1 MLWELFQ
8 TSRIEQSNWRAEDA
22 KSSAREA
29 QVDVRELRRKIEVL
43 EKQCERLTLAAMAM
57 AEIMRDKLNC
67 SEQEIE
73 AKLVEIDLR
82 DGRLDGQYRAAP
94 GQCPGCNRPNGGS
107 RRQCLYCGAS
117 LTSGSFLFQSG
128 DGATAET

>member
-22 KSSAREA
+22 KASARDA
-29 QVDVRELRRKIEVL
+29 QVDARELRWKVEIL

-73 AKLVEIDLR
+73 ARLVEIDL
-82 DGRLDGQYRAAP
+82 GPAHQ
-94 GQCPGCNRPNGGS
+94 
-107 RRQCLYCGAS
+107 
-117 LTSGSFLFQSG
+117 
-128 DGATAET
+128 